1 MTNYEKL
8 YEFHKAIN
16 GNNPKKP
23 LVPNKETVLLRET
36 LITEEYKEVMEVLE
50 QIKKSNNKEKYLSKL
65 MHELADLLYV
75 TYGTFVD
82 FGVNADQVFA
92 EIHRVN
98 MLKLSGPKR
107 ADGKQLKPE
116 GWKPANI
123 QKLIDKMS
131 SL

>member
-8 YEFHKAIN
+8 AEFHEAIN
-16 GNNPKKP
+16 GSNPKKP
-23 LVPNKETVLLRET
+23 LIPGKEIVLLRKT
-36 LITEEYKEVMEVLE
+36 LITEEYKEVLEVLE
-50 QIKKSNNKEKYLSKL
+50 LIIESDNKEQYLAKL

-82 FGVNADQVFA
+82 FGVNADQVFT

-116 GWKPANI
+116 GWQPADI
-123 QKLIDKMS
+123 QTIIDKMS
-131 SL
+131 GT

>member
-1 MTNYEKL
+1 MTNYYKL
-8 YEFHKAIN
+8 AEFHEAIN
-16 GNNPKKP
+16 GFNPKKP
-23 LVPNKETVLLRET
+23 IVPSEETVLLRET
-36 LITEEYKEVMEVLE
+36 LITEEFKEVMEVIK
-50 QIKKSNNKEKYLSKL
+50 QIKESNNKEIHIAKL

-82 FGVNADQVFA
+82 FGVNADRVFA

-116 GWKPANI
+116 GWKPADI
-123 QKLIDKMS
+123 EKLINEMS
-131 SL
+131 KL

>member
-1 MTNYEKL
+1 MTNFDKL
-8 YEFHKAIN
+8 AEFHKAIN
-16 GNNPKKP
+16 GSNPGKP

-36 LITEEYKEVMEVLE
+36 LISEEYKEVMEVLE
-50 QIKKSNNKEKYLSKL
+50 KLKTSNNKEKYLASL

-82 FGVNADQVFA
+82 FGVDANQVFA
-92 EIHRVN
+92 EVHRVN
-98 MLKLSGPKR
+98 MLKLTGPKR

-123 QKLIDKMS
+123 QAVIDGM
-131 SL
+131 L